1 MGLFKSFKST
11 PVSTPPVPSQK
22 GSKYF
27 HVKITSPE
35 CVSISFKGNEFHFKG
50 SQLCEH
56 CMPLLW
62 NGVYFKRKEFAP
74 VGSKFFPF
82 TVDFF
87 RGELVCRET
96 IRIWQ
101 KLSPVKYMAEN
112 LSNMSIPFK
121 SSTKCTTRW
130 CSYNSPG
137 FHFSH
142 VKWYFLTR

>member
-1 MGLFKSFKST
+1 M
-11 PVSTPPVPSQK
+11 
-22 GSKYF
+22 
-27 HVKITSPE
+27 
-35 CVSISFKGNEFHFKG
+35 
-50 SQLCEH
+50 
-56 CMPLLW
+56 
-62 NGVYFKRKEFAP
+62 
-74 VGSKFFPF
+74 
-82 TVDFF
+82 
-87 RGELVCRET
+87 CREA

-142 VKWYFLTR
+142 VNGIFSQGSLMVKLCKQDSVNYSRNSVSRISIARLPWLTGTRF